1 MTRLTAT
8 STFIALCLL
17 GVAAG
22 RPVRRRA
29 IRVGAFSRSCQDYAA
44 LHKIAARKLFVNFF
58 NNLGWS
64 GGFWRIADIG
74 VRFLAVSRPL
84 RRSHLDRMVAR
95 DTCGLGIA
103 QRRHGP
109 GLLALARPDP
119 GNVTD
124 AVAFLTQPVPSHPIP
139 VSRMAPGP

>member
-29 IRVGAFSRSCQDYAA
+29 IRVGAFSQPCQDYAA
-44 LHKIAARKLFVNFF
+44 LHKIAARKLFVKFF

-64 GGFWRIADIG
+64 GGLWRIADIG
-74 VRFLAVSRPL
+74 VRVLAVGRPL
-84 RRSHLDRMVAR
+84 GWSHLDRVVAWDAR
-95 DTCGLGIA
+95 GLGIA

-109 GLLALARPDP
+109 RLLALARD
-119 GNVTD
+119 D
-124 AVAFLTQPVPSHPIP
+124 A
-139 VSRMAPGP
+139 